1 MHLQAKMNEPEYP
14 VAEGLDG
21 TCTQTSPQ
29 CASIANTITP
39 ATMTHHA
46 TEIAKNQV
54 LRITAAT
61 CRAEQLDYVDPDQ
74 APQQAARIIAQ

>member
-1 MHLQAKMNEPEYP
+1 MHTHAKMNELEYP

-21 TCTQTSPQ
+21 TFAQTPLQ
-29 CASIANTITP
+29 CAKIANTITP
-39 ATMTHHA
+39 ATMTHQV
-46 TEIAKNQV
+46 TEIAKSQV